1 LPAGR
6 YTITIQTGGRTY
18 RRTVEV
24 LPGLTNFV
32 VFQADY
38 NFVPTLT
45 PPPTPTALPGPAEE
59 PPQTATPI
67 PEG

>member
-6 YTITIQTGGRTY
+6 YTITIDAGGRTY

-32 VFQADY
+32 VFQAD
-38 NFVPTLT
+38 FTFIPTQI
-45 PPPTPTALPGPAEE
+45 PTPTQTPLPTPTGTPV
-59 PPQTATPI
+59 TATPI